1 MELLD
6 AIIIAIVEGATEFLP
21 VSSTGHMILAS
32 NLLGLENTDFLKS
45 FEIFIQL
52 GAISAIVLLY
62 SRRFLK
68 DIEIYKKLIVAFIPA
83 AVIGFFAYDYIVT
96 YLFNT
101 TVVVISLIVG
111 GIILII
117 LDQKLPAD
125 RKDYEDTNE
134 IPYKRAIYIGLFQ
147 CLAMVP
153 GVSRAAATIIGGMVN
168 GFNRTQA
175 AEFSFLLAVPT
186 MIAASGYDLL
196 KSDFA
201 FTQDQLI
208 LLAVGFVVAFVF
220 AWIFVLLMLRIINKM
235 GFTVFGIYRIFIG
248 LLFLFLAQKLSLGD

>member
-1 MELLD
+1 M
-6 AIIIAIVEGATEFLP
+6 
-21 VSSTGHMILAS
+21 
-32 NLLGLENTDFLKS
+32 
-45 FEIFIQL
+45 
-52 GAISAIVLLY
+52 LLY

-134 IPYKRAIYIGLFQ
+134 IPDK
-147 CLAMVP
+147 
-153 GVSRAAATIIGGMVN
+153 
-168 GFNRTQA
+168 
-175 AEFSFLLAVPT
+175 
-186 MIAASGYDLL
+186 
-196 KSDFA
+196 
-201 FTQDQLI
+201 LI
-208 LLAVGFVVAFVF
+208 EL
-220 AWIFVLLMLRIINKM
+220 
-235 GFTVFGIYRIFIG
+235 
-248 LLFLFLAQKLSLGD
+248 